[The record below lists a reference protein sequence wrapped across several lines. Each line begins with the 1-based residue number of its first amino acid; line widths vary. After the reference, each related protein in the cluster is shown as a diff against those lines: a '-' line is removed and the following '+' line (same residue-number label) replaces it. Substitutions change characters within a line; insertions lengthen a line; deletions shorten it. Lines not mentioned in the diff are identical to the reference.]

1 MSEREIRK
9 GMVDDPDHKRHDSRE
24 QGVGTQAGGGT
35 AGVPRTTAHPQPET
49 EARSAS
55 IACSVW

>member
-1 MSEREIRK
+1 
-9 GMVDDPDHKRHDSRE
+9 MVDDPDHRRHDSRE

-49 EARSAS
+49 EACSAS